1 MSVAN
6 PNDIRAISY
15 LGKGLYIRVLIR
27 TYGYTYMSRRK
38 LTLSIDENIIRE
50 IKAILASEGSS
61 LSSVVE
67 EFLGSLTSR
76 WLEEMA
82 EDLGLGSL
90 DPLDPAEI
98 PSSRPE
104 GYDSARVVREL
115 REQRSSEAV
124 SFFE

>member
-1 MSVAN
+1 
-6 PNDIRAISY
+6 
-15 LGKGLYIRVLIR
+15 
-27 TYGYTYMSRRK
+27 MSRRK
-38 LTLSIDENIIRE
+38 LTLSIDENLIRE

-90 DPLDPAEI
+90 DPLDPADI
-98 PSSRPE
+98 PGSRPE
-104 GYDSARVVREL
+104 GYDSAKLIREL
-115 REQRSSEAV
+115 REQRSSAAGAL
-124 SFFE
+124 F